1 MLDFEIS
8 GIGAWSENFA
18 SCEDLFAGL
27 ETGGWSAAAA
37 LQPELIPP
45 RERRRAPQF
54 VKMAVE
60 VMLQACRMAGMEPGR
75 PAAVFAS
82 QMSDMDTTDYICRV
96 LAQSPE
102 LVSPTRFHN
111 SVHNAAVGYWSI
123 ATANRAPANAIAA
136 FEYSVPLALLE
147 AAAQVAAEETP
158 VLMVVQD
165 SAPPAPFDYICPGAH
180 SFAAALLL
188 VPAGSSREP
197 LARCRLRTAAAAAGW
212 PALPP
217 GLPEGLTNNVSAR
230 ILPLLQAVGRPPGS
244 EAGIAFPLADQLSLE
259 LEINRKVTA

>member
-8 GIGAWSENFA
+8 GIGAWSEHFA
-18 SCEDLFAGL
+18 SSEELFAGL
-27 ETGGWSAAAA
+27 ETGAWSAAAA

-136 FEYSVPLALLE
+136 FEHSVPLGLLE
-147 AAAQVAAEETP
+147 AAAQVAAEKTP
-158 VLMVVQD
+158 VLVVVQD
-165 SAPPAPFDYICPGAH
+165 SAPPAPFDYICPGAR

-188 VPAGSSREP
+188 APPGSSRGP
-197 LARCRLRTAAAAAGW
+197 LARCRLRTAPAAVDW

-217 GLPEGLTNNVSAR
+217 GLPEGLANNVSAR
-230 ILPLLQAVGRPPGS
+230 ILPLLLAVGRLS
-244 EAGIAFPLADQLSLE
+244 TAETGIAYPLAEELSLE
-259 LEINRKVTA
+259 LAVNPGVAS